1 MYPAEKLIA
10 ENKTTTPALMTQVM
24 IVGLT
29 GVVESA
35 SVARRL
41 FFAAL
46 RSLGELDRR
55 FALATAGLDGII
67 GECVSLPGGPIDGL
81 VWGY

>member
-41 FFAAL
+41 LFAAL
-46 RSLGELDRR
+46 RSFDELDRR
-55 FALATAGLDGII
+55 FDLPTAGLGGTVDDR
-67 GECVSLPGGPIDGL
+67 VSLPWGPIDGL
-81 VWGY
+81 V